1 MNLNRIQGVLYK
13 QWLTNK
19 RDIFR
24 IFDVFW
30 WPAFQL
36 FVWGLFSVYLNSTA
50 NAGKV
55 NLVTLLLGAVI
66 LWTFFDRSSRDIS
79 IAFID
84 ELWNR
89 NFINLFSS
97 PLKVSEYLVGVVIV
111 AFVKLIISAVFM
123 FFLSAVFYNVDI
135 FKFGWSFIP
144 LATGLV
150 IMGWSISIIV
160 QSCILKFGHTV
171 EVFIWAAAVL
181 VQPFSCVFYPLS
193 SLPTWAQKIALCLP
207 STYLFENF
215 RLNLMSQKIDLTGL
229 FISYGINIVYFM
241 ISLWIF
247 YRSYDDAKN
256 RGFLTREY

>member
-1 MNLNRIQGVLYK
+1 MNPTRVKGVLYK
-13 QWLTNK
+13 QWLNNK

-36 FVWGLFSVYLNSTA
+36 FVWGLFSVYLDSTKTP
-50 NAGKV
+50 GSI

-79 IAFID
+79 LAFID

-97 PLKVSEYLVGVVIV
+97 PLKVSEYMLGVIIM
-111 AFVKLIISAVFM
+111 AIFKLIVSAVFM
-123 FFLSAVFYNVDI
+123 LILAIAFYQIEI
-135 FKFGWSFIP
+135 FKFGWSFVP
-144 LATGLV
+144 MAVGLI
-150 IMGWSISIIV
+150 IMGWSISFVV
-160 QSCILKFGHTV
+160 QSFILKFGHTV

-193 SLPTWAQKIALCLP
+193 SLPLWGQKIALFLP
-207 STYLFENF
+207 STYLFENM
-215 RLNLMSQKIDLTGL
+215 RSNLISQSIDWRGMA
-229 FISYGINIVYFM
+229 ISYALN
-241 ISLWIF
+241 IF
-247 YRSYDDAKN
+247 YLVLAIVFFYKSYEDAKN